1 MLYFS
6 DSSNSDLMNK
16 LWIIALTAVVY
27 TSCTDSTASS
37 TSSQEAK
44 EERNKKIAL
53 ASVAAFE
60 KGKADS
66 VLKDAAPDAIDYGEG
81 SMPPVK
87 GVDSS
92 KVSLQEWMTAIP
104 NYKGADFVAVAD
116 GDYVMVYGQWS
127 GTWKNN
133 FMGMK
138 ATDRSFTV
146 NDVDIF
152 KFNEEGKI
160 IEHRSVQSNKEAA
173 RQLGMDMP
181 SFE

>member
-1 MLYFS
+1 M
-6 DSSNSDLMNK
+6 K
-16 LWIIALTAVVY
+16 KIWIIAILAIAYTA
-27 TSCTDSTASS
+27 CTDSAGSGTNSK
-37 TSSQEAK
+37 EAK

-53 ASVAAFE
+53 ASVTAFE
-60 KGKADS
+60 KGNVDS
-66 VLKDAAPDAIDYGEG
+66 VLKDADPQAVDFGEG

-87 GVDSS
+87 GVDSA
-92 KVSLQEWMTAIP
+92 KAGLREWMAAIP
-104 NYKGADFVAVAD
+104 NYRGSDFVAVAE
-116 GDYVMVYGQWS
+116 GDQVMVYGHWS
-127 GTWKNN
+127 GTWTKP

-138 ATDRSFTV
+138 PTGLSFSV

-181 SFE
+181 NLQ